1 MIIPADAADV
11 DVENTEIIFFMEK
24 KQLND
29 EGGVVKVE
37 AMDIVGEGEVV
48 GDLQLTADNVHFAI
62 RSIKCVQENRMA
74 IQLFLTILF
83 DPVIL
88 SPLLFQ

>member
-1 MIIPADAADV
+1 
-11 DVENTEIIFFMEK
+11 MEK

-29 EGGVVKVE
+29 DGGVVKVE
-37 AMDIVGEGEVV
+37 AMDIVGEEVV
-48 GDLQLTADNVHFAI
+48 GDLQLMADNVHFAI

-88 SPLLFQ
+88 LPLLFQ